1 MRDVV
6 VSERLDA
13 VKVSRL
19 DVMAFMAAFLVGVAS
34 YFVLRFLLQPDEHR
48 QWWQTVAILVCM
60 GGYAFIVAKV
70 PRLRVRLDQAGDNA
84 YYLGLLFTL
93 GSMAVALYDFGQ
105 SIMAGADEAG
115 TASILSNF
123 GVALAST
130 IAGIFLRVILHQI
143 RVDPADVESMTRI
156 ELAEAAKRVKGTLD
170 SVTVDMGRFHDEIR
184 QRTDDVVADV
194 LQKVQSLL
202 GDFSTAVGTASSE
215 VIAQIG
221 QTQSDVAEKSTVVIG
236 RMEETANHAA
246 AAIENLRHVEAPP
259 TKLANRLEK
268 VTASLEALGGQ
279 VQVLSEHIGGMGA
292 STQEALNK
300 LVEALERLRQLTEDD
315 RRQYGEGLREIGG
328 AVRELKTELGGVG
341 EVLIADASLIRSL
354 EEQARRSA
362 EAVEGSQRAA
372 NDVLTALTEST
383 RTLVTVVRQES
394 SSGPG

>member
-1 MRDVV
+1 M
-6 VSERLDA
+6 
-13 VKVSRL
+13 
-19 DVMAFMAAFLVGVAS
+19 
-34 YFVLRFLLQPDEHR
+34 
-48 QWWQTVAILVCM
+48 
-60 GGYAFIVAKV
+60 
-70 PRLRVRLDQAGDNA
+70 
-84 YYLGLLFTL
+84 
-93 GSMAVALYDFGQ
+93 
-105 SIMAGADEAG
+105 GADEAG

-170 SVTVDMGRFHDEIR
+170 SVTVDMSRFHDEVR

-194 LQKVQSLL
+194 LQKVQSML

-221 QTQSDVAEKSTVVIG
+221 QTQNDVAEKSTIIIG

-246 AAIENLRHVEAPP
+246 AAIESLRRVEAPP

-279 VQVLSEHIGGMGA
+279 VQVLSEQIGGMGA
-292 STQEALNK
+292 STQGALDK
-300 LVEALERLRQLTEDD
+300 LVESLERLRQLTEDD
-315 RRQYGEGLREIGG
+315 RRQYGEGLREIGS

-362 EAVEGSQRAA
+362 AAVENSQRAA

-383 RTLVTVVRQES
+383 RALVTVVRRET

>member
-1 MRDVV
+1 MSDAV

-19 DVMAFMAAFLVGVAS
+19 DVLAFMAAFLFGVAS
-34 YFVLRFLLQPDEHR
+34 YFALRFLLQPEEHR
-48 QWWQTVAILVCM
+48 QAWQTTMILVCM
-60 GGYAFIVAKV
+60 LGYAGVVAKV

-105 SIMAGADEAG
+105 SIKVGADEAG

-170 SVTVDMGRFHDEIR
+170 TVSVDMSRFHDEVR

-194 LQKVQSLL
+194 LQKARSML
-202 GDFSTAVGTASSE
+202 GDFSTAVGLASAE
-215 VIAQIG
+215 VMENTGKAQTTIAE
-221 QTQSDVAEKSTVVIG
+221 QTTGVIG

-246 AAIENLRHVEAPP
+246 AAIESLRHVE
-259 TKLANRLEK
+259 
-268 VTASLEALGGQ
+268 
-279 VQVLSEHIGGMGA
+279 GA
-292 STQEALNK
+292 ATQAGESS
-300 LVEALERLRQLTEDD
+300 
-315 RRQYGEGLREIGG
+315 GEGDR
-328 AVRELKTELGGVG
+328 
-341 EVLIADASLIRSL
+341 IARGPRRAS
-354 EEQARRSA
+354 
-362 EAVEGSQRAA
+362 
-372 NDVLTALTEST
+372 ALA
-383 RTLVTVVRQES
+383 
-394 SSGPG
+394 G